1 MKESIEKLP
10 MHTFGIKKELTEPFP
25 IGAVYLSPNNPS
37 ENGISGIWIQKTIL
51 WEKIREE

>member
-37 ENGISGIWIQKTIL
+37 ENGISGIWIQ
-51 WEKIREE
+51 